1 MYLLDEMQLPQVFK
15 WGDCGEVSTFISIVT
30 NSFCLVTS
38 FCDCVSNQPLQFGP
52 WPMLTYV
59 HLQRDLYFH
68 SMCSLENSRLTK
80 HIGGLLLGGSVPLN
94 CYVWLLALCLFITI
108 VKAPSLCPPPPQNL
122 YKNIF
127 ERLSQGPVVP
137 WQQLQQYRLLPA
149 SETISCFRHLCG
161 KITKETFL
169 TNRIRI
175 LAQRNSSVPLP
186 CELWCEIDH

>member
-1 MYLLDEMQLPQVFK
+1 MAL
-15 WGDCGEVSTFISIVT
+15 GVSK
-30 NSFCLVTS
+30 
-38 FCDCVSNQPLQFGP
+38 QPLQFGP

-68 SMCSLENSRLTK
+68 SMCLLENGRLTK

-137 WQQLQQYRLLPA
+137 WQQLQQYRLLLA
-149 SETISCFRHLCG
+149 SETRSCFRHLCG

-175 LAQRNSSVPLP
+175 LAQRNSSVALP
-186 CELWCEIDH
+186 CEQENFDVKLITRLLKEWHWHHESQHV